1 MEASQTLKRTVISAG
16 CMPKANPLL
25 PHKWWSTCRRTG
37 RQGNRVG
44 ITVSSKLGNAV
55 QRNRVRRRLR
65 EIYRLNAARL
75 RPGVDLVMVARVR
88 GRYSSYWELEAAFLS
103 ACRKLGILLEP
114 PREEEAYRKEARL

>member
-1 MEASQTLKRTVISAG
+1 MEASQTLKKNSDFRRLYAKGKSAVT
-16 CMPKANPLL
+16 PLVVVY
-25 PHKWWSTCRRTG
+25 CRRTG

-65 EIYRLNAARL
+65 EIYRLNAAQL
-75 RPGVDLVMVARVR
+75 RPGLDLVMVARVR

-103 ACRKLGILLEP
+103 ACRKLDILAQPSHTET
-114 PREEEAYRKEARL
+114 PREEARP